1 MAITQYLQV
10 GSDESFYIFDDDKIA
25 LIINQYGADILV
37 KTGNI
42 YLNDD
47 LIFYDVKTCLISGDG
62 AVYLPIGKTQPTPT
76 SPSYLLLEDSSYIL
90 LETGDKILLQRQ

>member
-47 LIFYDVKTCLISGDG
+47 LIFFDVKTCLISGDG
-62 AVYLPIGKTQPTPT
+62 AVYLPIGRAVTPT
-76 SPSYLLLEDSSYIL
+76 EPSYLLLEDGSYIL
-90 LETGDKILLQRQ
+90 LETGDKILLQR

>member
-10 GSDESFYIFDDDKIA
+10 GTDESFYVFDTNKIA

-37 KTGNI
+37 KSGNI
-42 YLNDD
+42 LVNND
-47 LIFYDVKTCLISGDG
+47 LIFYDAKTCLIAGDG
-62 AVYLPIGKTQPTPT
+62 AVYFPIGKTSPTPIDK
-76 SPSYLLLEDSSYIL
+76 SYLLLEDGGYIL